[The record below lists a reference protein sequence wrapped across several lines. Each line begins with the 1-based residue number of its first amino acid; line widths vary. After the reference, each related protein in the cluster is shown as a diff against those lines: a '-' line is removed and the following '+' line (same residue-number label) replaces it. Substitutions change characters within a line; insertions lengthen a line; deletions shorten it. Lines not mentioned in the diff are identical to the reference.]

1 MDFDFKA
8 EMLSLN
14 DEDLIKIVTVDRE
27 NYQSDAVVAAEAEI
41 IKRNIEINKFE
52 QVKNDLTNRIEE
64 QKELDTKKVNPL
76 VRIIHFL
83 VDTTLFFIIAIFLY
97 SILGLLINFSGN
109 ETLFKFW
116 NYLILAIAFLGY
128 YIFME
133 AKYQT
138 TVGKIITKTKVVTKD
153 GKKPEFTNI
162 VRRTLFRLIP
172 VDQISFLFLSEG
184 FHDYLSETTIVKKT

>member
-14 DEDLIKIVTVDRE
+14 DEELIKIVTVDRE

-109 ETLFKFW
+109 EMLFKFW

-153 GKKPEFTNI
+153 GKKPEFTDI

>member
-83 VDTTLFFIIAIFLY
+83 VDTC
-97 SILGLLINFSGN
+97 
-109 ETLFKFW
+109 
-116 NYLILAIAFLGY
+116 
-128 YIFME
+128 
-133 AKYQT
+133 
-138 TVGKIITKTKVVTKD
+138 D
-153 GKKPEFTNI
+153 
-162 VRRTLFRLIP
+162 R
-172 VDQISFLFLSEG
+172 
-184 FHDYLSETTIVKKT
+184 

>member
-14 DEDLIKIVTVDRE
+14 DEDLIKIVTIDRE

-52 QVKNDLTNRIEE
+52 QVKNDLKNRIEE
-64 QKELDTKKVNPL
+64 QKELDTKRVNPL

-83 VDTTLFFIIAIFLY
+83 VDTTLFFTIAILLY
-97 SILGLLINFSGN
+97 SILGLFINFSEN
-109 ETLFKFW
+109 LTLFKFW

-153 GKKPEFTNI
+153 GKKPEFTDI

>member
-1 MDFDFKA
+1 
-8 EMLSLN
+8 
-14 DEDLIKIVTVDRE
+14 
-27 NYQSDAVVAAEAEI
+27 
-41 IKRNIEINKFE
+41 
-52 QVKNDLTNRIEE
+52 
-64 QKELDTKKVNPL
+64 
-76 VRIIHFL
+76 
-83 VDTTLFFIIAIFLY
+83 
-97 SILGLLINFSGN
+97 
-109 ETLFKFW
+109 
-116 NYLILAIAFLGY
+116 
-128 YIFME
+128 ME

>member
-83 VDTTLFFIIAIFLY
+83 VDTTLFFIILIFLY

>member
-83 VDTTLFFIIAIFLY
+83 VDTTLFFIILIFLY

-109 ETLFKFW
+109 EMLFKFW